1 MRHVTLCLAIC
12 LGLAACQK
20 DSATAPKTQA
30 AAQVGNITITQADVD
45 QALELLNEDDRHF
58 AQTPLGKQNLLQ
70 VLTREKLILADARAT
85 GLEQEKDYQ
94 QAIRQK
100 RAELDRAYAQFEQ
113 DALLRTWYEKN
124 GAQLEPT
131 EKEIKAYFDQYP
143 YEMTLKQII
152 IDNAQTA
159 DQVLRTLKA
168 SPGRWNEMARQ
179 YSIAPKHLQI
189 LTVMPGEYLENLEVI
204 AANSPIGKAQGFFKT
219 PLGFHIIM
227 KTGENKLSLKQ
238 AEPRIKQVLQQQR
251 IDELLETLKNT
262 YEVTI
267 YDENK

>member
-1 MRHVTLCLAIC
+1 MRYVVLGFVFCLA
-12 LGLAACQK
+12 LAACRQEP
-20 DSATAPKTQA
+20 SVAPQTQA
-30 AAQVGNITITQADVD
+30 AARVGGVTITQAEVD
-45 QALELLNEDDRHF
+45 QALALLSENDRQF

-85 GLEQEKDYQ
+85 GLEQETDYQ
-94 QAIRQK
+94 QALSQK

-113 DALLRTWYEKN
+113 DALLRTWYDKN
-124 GAQLEPT
+124 GTQLEPT

-179 YSIAPKHLQI
+179 YSIAPKNLQK

>member
-1 MRHVTLCLAIC
+1 
-12 LGLAACQK
+12 
-20 DSATAPKTQA
+20 
-30 AAQVGNITITQADVD
+30 
-45 QALELLNEDDRHF
+45 
-58 AQTPLGKQNLLQ
+58 
-70 VLTREKLILADARAT
+70 
-85 GLEQEKDYQ
+85 
-94 QAIRQK
+94 
-100 RAELDRAYAQFEQ
+100 
-113 DALLRTWYEKN
+113 
-124 GAQLEPT
+124 
-131 EKEIKAYFDQYP
+131 
-143 YEMTLKQII
+143 MTLKQII

-179 YSIAPKHLQI
+179 YSIAPKNLQK

-204 AANSPIGKAQGFFKT
+204 AANFPIGKAQGFFKT

>member
-1 MRHVTLCLAIC
+1 MRYVALGLSFCLA
-12 LGLAACQK
+12 LAACHK
-20 DSATAPKTQA
+20 DPSAAPNTQT
-30 AAQVGNITITQADVD
+30 AAQVGNITITQADMN
-45 QALELLNEDDRHF
+45 QALLLLSEDDRQF
-58 AQTPLGKQNLLQ
+58 ANTPLGKQNLLQ

-85 GLEQEKDYQ
+85 GMEQEKEYQ
-94 QAIRQK
+94 QALRQK
-100 RAELDRAYAQFEQ
+100 REELDRAYAQFEQ
-113 DALLRTWYEKN
+113 DALVRTWYEKN
-124 GAQLEPT
+124 GSQLEPT
-131 EKEIKAYFDQYP
+131 EKEIKAYYDQYP
-143 YEMTLKQII
+143 YEMTIKQII

-168 SPGRWNEMARQ
+168 APGRWSEMARQ
-179 YSIAPKHLQI
+179 YSIAPKNLQ
-189 LTVMPGEYLENLEVI
+189 TFAVMPGEYLENLEVI
-204 AANSPIGKAQGFFKT
+204 AANSPIGRAQGFFKT